1 MERHIMVI
9 KLATTKETREIEE
22 AADKAGISYK
32 EMMERA
38 GQAAANR
45 AMAILEGIDSPF
57 VTILVGPGNNGGDGL
72 VTGLLIKQ
80 ANENAEVRFYLLKE
94 RADDDPYIT
103 VAKEADIFIALSE
116 NDKDKRLLRNM
127 VAQSDMVIDALF
139 GIGITLPLRD
149 EAAQMLRAVKRGL
162 TESTSQADDQWA
174 INPISTASVKTQKPF
189 VLAIDGPS
197 GLDFDTGELDSAAL
211 FADETVTFIAAKP
224 GLIRFPGADAIGKL
238 TVANLGITDKI
249 KPLKSVKNTILDMQ
263 TVKEHMPD
271 RPLNS
276 SKRSFGRAMVVAG
289 SINFVGAVHF
299 SASAAYRAGA
309 GLVSI
314 ATARPVTGLLAST
327 TPEAT
332 WLLLPHDMGVISKE
346 AAPIVLEEMGD
357 RFSGML
363 IGPGLSQEETTR
375 QFVYELLGQGA
386 SKADSKKRHLGFMA
400 ANEEDDDADD
410 KTTNLPPLIIDADG
424 LNALSKEEKWWE
436 RLPENTIL
444 TPHIGEMSRLTGLE
458 IDEIEADR
466 LEVVS
471 EHAKKWKAIVLLK
484 GAHTLIA
491 DVDGTVTVLP
501 FKNDALATAGTGDV
515 LSGIIVGLLA
525 QGVKPY
531 DAACVG
537 GYIHGLAGEY
547 AAQDIHPRSVIAS
560 DVVNH
565 ISAALK
571 AITG

>member
-1 MERHIMVI
+1 MVI
-9 KLATTKETREIEE
+9 KLATTKETRAIEE

-45 AMAILEGIDSPF
+45 ALAVLEGIESPF

-80 ANENAEVRFYLLKE
+80 ANEKAEVRFYLLKE
-94 RADDDPYIT
+94 RAEDDPYIE
-103 VAKEADIFIALSE
+103 VAKEAEIFIALSE

-139 GIGITLPLRD
+139 GIGIKLPLRD

-162 TESTSQADDQWA
+162 NESTEQSDDQWA
-174 INPISTASVKTQKPF
+174 INPITTPSAKPQKPF

-197 GLDFDTGELDSAAL
+197 GLDFDSGDLDSAAL
-211 FADETVTFIAAKP
+211 FADETVTFIGAKP
-224 GLIRFPGADAIGKL
+224 GLIRFPGADAVGKL
-238 TVANLGITDKI
+238 TVANLGITDKV
-249 KPLKSVKNTILDMQ
+249 KPLKSVTNTLLDMQ
-263 TVKEHMPD
+263 SVKERMPE

-299 SASAAYRAGA
+299 SASAAYRTGA

-357 RFSGML
+357 RYSGML
-363 IGPGLSQEETTR
+363 IGPGLGQEETTR
-375 QFVYELLGQGA
+375 QFVYDLLGQDTGK
-386 SKADSKKRHLGFMA
+386 SESKKRHLGFMA
-400 ANEEDDDADD
+400 ASQEDDNSEDDAS
-410 KTTNLPPLIIDADG
+410 NLPPLIIDADG
-424 LNALSKEEKWWE
+424 LNVLSRDEKWWE

-444 TPHIGEMSRLTGLE
+444 TPHIGEMSRLTGME
-458 IDEIEADR
+458 INDIEADR
-466 LEVVS
+466 MDAVS
-471 EHAKKWKAIVLLK
+471 KHAKKWKAIVLLK

-525 QGVKPY
+525 QGLKPY

-547 AAQDIHPRSVIAS
+547 AAQDMHPRSVIAS
-560 DVVNH
+560 DVIDH
-565 ISAALK
+565 ISAALT